1 VQRFAGLRRGLK
13 FLVED
18 RFDGCQFV
26 VFELGFEIEFDVE
39 RRDVRFV
46 DVGPV

>member
-1 VQRFAGLRRGLK
+1 
-13 FLVED
+13 
-18 RFDGCQFV
+18 V

-39 RRDVRFV
+39 RRDVGFV